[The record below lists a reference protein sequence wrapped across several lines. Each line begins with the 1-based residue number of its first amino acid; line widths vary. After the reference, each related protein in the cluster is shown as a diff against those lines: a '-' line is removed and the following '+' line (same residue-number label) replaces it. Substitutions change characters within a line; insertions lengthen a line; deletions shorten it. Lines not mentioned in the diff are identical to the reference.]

1 MLPYLGWV
9 TLATAL
15 NYTIW
20 QMNKPA
26 IKEEWLLY
34 NFHQQ
39 VSYHK
44 SLVKEAV
51 MDRSS
56 HLYCLNKWPKTT
68 KIFLSLFY
76 SEKLYFFT
84 PVICNACTLVKKL

>member
-15 NYTIW
+15 NYSIW

-39 VSYHK
+39 VK
-44 SLVKEAV
+44 GAV

-56 HLYCLNKWPKTT
+56 HLYCLNKWQKTT

-84 PVICNACTLVKKL
+84 PVIIL